1 MAGTTTVHVM
11 RHGEVHNPT
20 GILYGRLAGFGL
32 SEPGKAQA
40 AAVADA
46 LADNDI
52 VLVVASPLVR
62 AQETAA
68 PIAARHDLDV
78 QTDPD
83 LIESLNFF
91 EGHRVSPGDGA
102 LRDPRNWRY
111 LVNPFT
117 PSWGEPYKEIGE
129 RMVTAIDKARAKAAG
144 HEAVCVSHQ
153 LPVWTL
159 RRRLENKRLWHDPR
173 RRQCG
178 LASLTSFV
186 FDGDALVDIRYS
198 EPAGS

>member
-1 MAGTTTVHVM
+1 
-11 RHGEVHNPT
+11 
-20 GILYGRLAGFGL
+20 
-32 SEPGKAQA
+32 
-40 AAVADA
+40 
-46 LADNDI
+46 
-52 VLVVASPLVR
+52 
-62 AQETAA
+62 
-68 PIAARHDLDV
+68 
-78 QTDPD
+78 
-83 LIESLNFF
+83 
-91 EGHRVSPGDGA
+91 
-102 LRDPRNWRY
+102 
-111 LVNPFT
+111 
-117 PSWGEPYKEIGE
+117 
-129 RMVTAIDKARAKAAG
+129 MVTAIDKARAKAAG